1 MKQYDLDII
10 AADKTVRFS
19 VMEPETKEEK
29 SVAQHIYKAWLNTA
43 MEILSE

>member
-29 SVAQHIYKAWLNTA
+29 YVGQHIYKAWINA
-43 MEILSE
+43 AIEILSE